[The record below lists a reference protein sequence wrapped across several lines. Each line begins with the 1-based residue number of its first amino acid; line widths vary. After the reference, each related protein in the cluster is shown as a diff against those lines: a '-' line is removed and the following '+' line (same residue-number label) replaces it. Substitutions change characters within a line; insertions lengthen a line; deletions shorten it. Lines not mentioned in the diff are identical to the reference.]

1 MARHSNG
8 KNSFAVAGWVIAVAI
23 ITLLAIIALV
33 AFLLRGAGNDDGED
47 SAAPAAVEG
56 STEAAPETS
65 TAAASSASS
74 ASKSA
79 APTSSSSP
87 KSSAP
92 ATSSAA
98 APKPD
103 VTMAANTLLL
113 LDTSTAMAPMYGP
126 VSKALGT
133 TASDLAADG
142 GAVSLWNYS
151 SPISETAT
159 VGFRQNLG
167 FGDGNAVSG
176 TLSGFGTGGVP
187 QTRSAVVAAVANAAD
202 QAAGTGDKA
211 RVVVV
216 TTGTEQ
222 DMDDAQFT
230 SALKDAASKDV
241 SLSVVHVGEG
251 SVDAAL
257 KSAADSFTSVDSAD
271 ETQLSGAINKAAGI

>member
-8 KNSFAVAGWVIAVAI
+8 KNTFAVAGWVIAVAVI
-23 ITLLAIIALV
+23 ALLAIIALV
-33 AFLLRGAGNDDGED
+33 TFLVRGMDNADENDA
-47 SAAPAAVEG
+47 AAPAAVE
-56 STEAAPETS
+56 SSSEATTEMTTKTTS
-65 TAAASSASS
+65 SVPT
-74 ASKSA
+74 SA

-87 KSSAP
+87 RSSAP
-92 ATSSAA
+92 APSSAA
-98 APKPD
+98 QPKPD
-103 VTMAANTLLL
+103 LTMAANTLLL
-113 LDTSTAMAPMYGP
+113 LDTSSSMAPIYGP
-126 VSKALGT
+126 VSQALGT

-159 VGFRQNLG
+159 VGYRQNLG

-176 TLSGFGTGGVP
+176 TLGGFGTGGVP

-202 QAAGTGDKA
+202 QAAGSGDKA
-211 RVVVV
+211 RVLVV

-230 SALKDAASKDV
+230 AALKDAASKDV

-251 SVDAAL
+251 NVDAAL
-257 KSAADSFTSVDSAD
+257 KSAADSFTTVDSA
-271 ETQLSGAINKAAGI
+271 EEAKLTGAITKAAGV

>member
-8 KNSFAVAGWVIAVAI
+8 KNTFAVAGWVIAVAVI
-23 ITLLAIIALV
+23 ALLAIIALV
-33 AFLLRGAGNDDGED
+33 AFLLRGTDNADEDDT
-47 SAAPAAVEG
+47 AAPAAVE
-56 STEAAPETS
+56 SSSEATTEMTTKATS
-65 TAAASSASS
+65 SVPTSG
-74 ASKSA
+74 

-87 KSSAP
+87 RSSAP
-92 ATSSAA
+92 APSSAA
-98 APKPD
+98 QPKPD
-103 VTMAANTLLL
+103 LTMAANTLLL
-113 LDTSTAMAPMYGP
+113 LDTSSSMAPIYGP
-126 VSKALGT
+126 VSQALGT

-159 VGFRQNLG
+159 VGYRQNLG

-176 TLSGFGTGGVP
+176 TLGGFGTGGVP

-202 QAAGTGDKA
+202 QAAGSGDKA
-211 RVVVV
+211 RVLVV

-230 SALKDAASKDV
+230 AALKDAASKDV

-251 SVDAAL
+251 NVDAAL
-257 KSAADSFTSVDSAD
+257 KSAADSFTTVDSAD
-271 ETQLSGAINKAAGI
+271 GAKLTGAISKAAGV

>member
-8 KNSFAVAGWVIAVAI
+8 KNTFAVAGWVIAVAAI
-23 ITLLAIIALV
+23 ALLAIIALV
-33 AFLLRGAGNDDGED
+33 AFLLRGMDNADENDA
-47 SAAPAAVEG
+47 AAPAAVE
-56 STEAAPETS
+56 SSSEATTEMTTKATS
-65 TAAASSASS
+65 SVPTSG
-74 ASKSA
+74 

-87 KSSAP
+87 LSSAP
-92 ATSSAA
+92 APSSAA
-98 APKPD
+98 QPKPD
-103 VTMAANTLLL
+103 LTMAANTLLL
-113 LDTSTAMAPMYGP
+113 LDTSSSMAPIYGP
-126 VSKALGT
+126 VSQALGT

-159 VGFRQNLG
+159 VGYRQNLG

-176 TLSGFGTGGVP
+176 TLGGFGTGGVP

-202 QAAGTGDKA
+202 QAAGSGDKA
-211 RVVVV
+211 RVLVV

-230 SALKDAASKDV
+230 AALKDAASKDV

-251 SVDAAL
+251 NVDAAL
-257 KSAADSFTSVDSAD
+257 KSAADSFTTVDSAD
-271 ETQLSGAINKAAGI
+271 EAKLTGAISKAAGV

>member
-8 KNSFAVAGWVIAVAI
+8 KNTFAVAGWVIAVAVI
-23 ITLLAIIALV
+23 ALLAIIALV
-33 AFLLRGAGNDDGED
+33 AFLLRGMDNADENDA
-47 SAAPAAVEG
+47 AAPAAVE
-56 STEAAPETS
+56 SSSEATTEMTTKATS
-65 TAAASSASS
+65 SVPTSG
-74 ASKSA
+74 

-87 KSSAP
+87 LSSAP
-92 ATSSAA
+92 APSTAA
-98 APKPD
+98 QPKPD
-103 VTMAANTLLL
+103 LTMAANTLLL
-113 LDTSTAMAPMYGP
+113 LDTSSSMAPIYGP
-126 VSKALGT
+126 VSQALGT

-159 VGFRQNLG
+159 VGYRQNLG

-176 TLSGFGTGGVP
+176 TLGGFGTGGVP

-202 QAAGTGDKA
+202 QAAGSGDKA
-211 RVVVV
+211 RVLVV

-230 SALKDAASKDV
+230 AALKDAASKDV

-251 SVDAAL
+251 NVDAAL
-257 KSAADSFTSVDSAD
+257 KSAADSFTTVDSA
-271 ETQLSGAINKAAGI
+271 EEAKLTGAITKAAGV

>member
-8 KNSFAVAGWVIAVAI
+8 KNTFAVAGWVIAVAVI
-23 ITLLAIIALV
+23 ALLAIIALV
-33 AFLLRGAGNDDGED
+33 TFLVRGMDNADENDA
-47 SAAPAAVEG
+47 AAPAAVE
-56 STEAAPETS
+56 SSSEATTEMTTKTTS
-65 TAAASSASS
+65 SVPT
-74 ASKSA
+74 SA

-87 KSSAP
+87 RSSAP
-92 ATSSAA
+92 ASSSAA
-98 APKPD
+98 QPKPD
-103 VTMAANTLLL
+103 LTMAANTLLL
-113 LDTSTAMAPMYGP
+113 LDTSSSMAPIYGP
-126 VSKALGT
+126 VSQALGT

-159 VGFRQNLG
+159 VGYRQNLG

-176 TLSGFGTGGVP
+176 TLGGFGTGGVP

-202 QAAGTGDKA
+202 QAAGSGDKA
-211 RVVVV
+211 RVLVV

-230 SALKDAASKDV
+230 AALKDAASKDV

-251 SVDAAL
+251 NVDAAL
-257 KSAADSFTSVDSAD
+257 KSAADSFTTVDSA
-271 ETQLSGAINKAAGI
+271 EEAKLTGAITKAAGV

>member
-8 KNSFAVAGWVIAVAI
+8 KNTFAVAGWVIAVTVIA
-23 ITLLAIIALV
+23 LLAIIALV
-33 AFLLRGAGNDDGED
+33 AFLLRGMDNADEDDA
-47 SAAPAAVEG
+47 AAPAAVE
-56 STEAAPETS
+56 SSSETTTEMTTKATS
-65 TAAASSASS
+65 SVPT
-74 ASKSA
+74 SA

-87 KSSAP
+87 RSSAP
-92 ATSSAA
+92 APSSAA
-98 APKPD
+98 QPKPD
-103 VTMAANTLLL
+103 LTMAANTLLL
-113 LDTSTAMAPMYGP
+113 LDTSSSMAPIYGP
-126 VSKALGT
+126 VSQALGT

-159 VGFRQNLG
+159 VGYRQNLG

-176 TLSGFGTGGVP
+176 TLGGFGTGGVP

-202 QAAGTGDKA
+202 QAAGSGDKA
-211 RVVVV
+211 RVLVV

-230 SALKDAASKDV
+230 AALKDAASKDV

-251 SVDAAL
+251 NVDAAL
-257 KSAADSFTSVDSAD
+257 KSAADSFTTVDSAD
-271 ETQLSGAINKAAGI
+271 EAKLTGAISKAAGV

>member
-8 KNSFAVAGWVIAVAI
+8 KNTFAVAGWVIAVTVIA
-23 ITLLAIIALV
+23 LLAIIALV
-33 AFLLRGAGNDDGED
+33 AFLLRGMDNADEDDA
-47 SAAPAAVEG
+47 AAPAAVE
-56 STEAAPETS
+56 SSSEATTEMTTKATS
-65 TAAASSASS
+65 SVPT
-74 ASKSA
+74 SA

-87 KSSAP
+87 RSSAP
-92 ATSSAA
+92 ASSSAA
-98 APKPD
+98 QPKPD
-103 VTMAANTLLL
+103 LTMAANTLLL
-113 LDTSTAMAPMYGP
+113 LDTSSSMAPIYGP
-126 VSKALGT
+126 VSQALGT

-159 VGFRQNLG
+159 VGYRQNLG

-176 TLSGFGTGGVP
+176 TLGGFGTGGVP

-202 QAAGTGDKA
+202 QAAGSGDKA
-211 RVVVV
+211 RVLVV

-230 SALKDAASKDV
+230 AALKDAASKDV

-251 SVDAAL
+251 NVDAAL
-257 KSAADSFTSVDSAD
+257 KSAADSFTTVDSA
-271 ETQLSGAINKAAGI
+271 EEAKLTGAITKAAGV

>member
-230 SALKDAASKDV
+230 SALDDAASKDV

-251 SVDAAL
+251 NVDAAL
-257 KSAADSFTSVDSAD
+257 KSAADSFTSVDSTD
-271 ETQLSGAINKAAGI
+271 ETQLSGAINKAVGI

>member
-47 SAAPAAVEG
+47 SAAPAAVED

-79 APTSSSSP
+79 EPTSSSSP

-126 VSKALGT
+126 VSEALGT

-202 QAAGTGDKA
+202 QTAGTGAKA

>member
-8 KNSFAVAGWVIAVAI
+8 KNTFAVAGWVIAVTVIA
-23 ITLLAIIALV
+23 LLAIIALV
-33 AFLLRGAGNDDGED
+33 AFLLRGMDNADEDDA
-47 SAAPAAVEG
+47 AAPAAVE
-56 STEAAPETS
+56 SSSETTTEMTTKATS
-65 TAAASSASS
+65 SVPT
-74 ASKSA
+74 SA

-87 KSSAP
+87 RSSAP
-92 ATSSAA
+92 APSSAA
-98 APKPD
+98 QPKPD
-103 VTMAANTLLL
+103 LTMAANTLLL
-113 LDTSTAMAPMYGP
+113 LDTSSSMAPIYGP
-126 VSKALGT
+126 VSQALGT

-159 VGFRQNLG
+159 VGYCQNLG

-176 TLSGFGTGGVP
+176 TLGGFGTGGVP

-202 QAAGTGDKA
+202 QAAGSGDKA
-211 RVVVV
+211 RVLVV

-230 SALKDAASKDV
+230 AALKDAASKDV

-251 SVDAAL
+251 NVDAAL
-257 KSAADSFTSVDSAD
+257 KSAADSFTTVDSA
-271 ETQLSGAINKAAGI
+271 EEAKLTGAITKAAGV

>member
-47 SAAPAAVEG
+47 SAAPAAVED

-79 APTSSSSP
+79 EPTSSSSP

-126 VSKALGT
+126 VSEALGT

-142 GAVSLWNYS
+142 GALSLWNYS

-202 QAAGTGDKA
+202 QTAGTGDKA

>member
-8 KNSFAVAGWVIAVAI
+8 KNTFAVAGWVIAVTVIA
-23 ITLLAIIALV
+23 LLAIIALV
-33 AFLLRGAGNDDGED
+33 AFLLRGTDNADEDDT
-47 SAAPAAVEG
+47 AAPAAVE
-56 STEAAPETS
+56 SSSETTTEMTTKATS
-65 TAAASSASS
+65 SVPT
-74 ASKSA
+74 SA

-87 KSSAP
+87 RSSAP
-92 ATSSAA
+92 APSSAA
-98 APKPD
+98 QPKPD
-103 VTMAANTLLL
+103 LTMAANTLLL
-113 LDTSTAMAPMYGP
+113 LDTSSSMAPIYGP
-126 VSKALGT
+126 VSQALGT

-159 VGFRQNLG
+159 VGYRQNLG

-176 TLSGFGTGGVP
+176 TLGGFGTGGVP

-202 QAAGTGDKA
+202 QAAGSGDKA
-211 RVVVV
+211 RVLVV

-230 SALKDAASKDV
+230 AALKDAASKDV

-251 SVDAAL
+251 NVDAAL
-257 KSAADSFTSVDSAD
+257 KSAADSFTTVDSAD
-271 ETQLSGAINKAAGI
+271 EAKLTGAISKAAGV

>member
-8 KNSFAVAGWVIAVAI
+8 KNTFAVAGWVIAVAVI
-23 ITLLAIIALV
+23 ALLAIIALV
-33 AFLLRGAGNDDGED
+33 TFLVRGMDNADENDA
-47 SAAPAAVEG
+47 AAPAAVE
-56 STEAAPETS
+56 SSSEATTEMTTEVTS
-65 TAAASSASS
+65 SVPT
-74 ASKSA
+74 SA

-87 KSSAP
+87 RSSAP
-92 ATSSAA
+92 APSSAA
-98 APKPD
+98 QPKRD
-103 VTMAANTLLL
+103 LTMAANTLLL
-113 LDTSTAMAPMYGP
+113 LDTSSSMAPIYGP
-126 VSKALGT
+126 VSQALGT

-159 VGFRQNLG
+159 VGYRQNLG

-176 TLSGFGTGGVP
+176 TLGGFGTGGVP

-202 QAAGTGDKA
+202 QAAGSGDKA
-211 RVVVV
+211 RVLVV

-230 SALKDAASKDV
+230 AALKDAASKDV

-251 SVDAAL
+251 NVDAAL
-257 KSAADSFTSVDSAD
+257 KSAADSFTTVDSAD
-271 ETQLSGAINKAAGI
+271 EAKLTGAITKAAGV

>member
-8 KNSFAVAGWVIAVAI
+8 KNTFAVAGWVIAVAVI
-23 ITLLAIIALV
+23 ALLAIIALV
-33 AFLLRGAGNDDGED
+33 AFLLRGMDNADENDA
-47 SAAPAAVEG
+47 AAPAAVE
-56 STEAAPETS
+56 SRSEATTEMTTKATS
-65 TAAASSASS
+65 SVPT
-74 ASKSA
+74 SA

-87 KSSAP
+87 RSSAP
-92 ATSSAA
+92 APSSAA
-98 APKPD
+98 QPKPD
-103 VTMAANTLLL
+103 LTMAANTLLL
-113 LDTSTAMAPMYGP
+113 LDTSSSMAPIYGP
-126 VSKALGT
+126 VSQALGA

-159 VGFRQNLG
+159 VGYRQNLG

-176 TLSGFGTGGVP
+176 TLGGFGTGGVP

-202 QAAGTGDKA
+202 QAAGSGDKA
-211 RVVVV
+211 RVLVV

-230 SALKDAASKDV
+230 AALKDAASKDV

-251 SVDAAL
+251 NVDAAL
-257 KSAADSFTSVDSAD
+257 KSAADSFTTVDSAD
-271 ETQLSGAINKAAGI
+271 EAKLTGAITKAAGV

>member
-8 KNSFAVAGWVIAVAI
+8 KNTFAVAGWVIAVAVI
-23 ITLLAIIALV
+23 ALLAIIALV
-33 AFLLRGAGNDDGED
+33 TFLVRGMDNADENDA
-47 SAAPAAVEG
+47 AAPAAVE
-56 STEAAPETS
+56 SSSEATTEMITKTTS
-65 TAAASSASS
+65 SVPT
-74 ASKSA
+74 SA

-87 KSSAP
+87 RSSAP
-92 ATSSAA
+92 ASSSAA
-98 APKPD
+98 QPKPD
-103 VTMAANTLLL
+103 LTMAANTLLL
-113 LDTSTAMAPMYGP
+113 LDTSSSMAPIYGP
-126 VSKALGT
+126 VSQALGT

-159 VGFRQNLG
+159 VGYRQNLG

-176 TLSGFGTGGVP
+176 TLGGFGTGGVP

-202 QAAGTGDKA
+202 QAAGSGDKA
-211 RVVVV
+211 RVLVV

-230 SALKDAASKDV
+230 AALKDAASKDV

-251 SVDAAL
+251 KVDAAL
-257 KSAADSFTSVDSAD
+257 KSAADSFTTVDSA
-271 ETQLSGAINKAAGI
+271 EEAKLTGAITKAAGV

>member
-8 KNSFAVAGWVIAVAI
+8 KNTFAVAGWVIAVAVI
-23 ITLLAIIALV
+23 ALLAIIALV
-33 AFLLRGAGNDDGED
+33 AFLLRGTDNADEDDT
-47 SAAPAAVEG
+47 AAPAAVE
-56 STEAAPETS
+56 SSSEATTEMTTKATS
-65 TAAASSASS
+65 SVPTSG
-74 ASKSA
+74 

-87 KSSAP
+87 LSSAP
-92 ATSSAA
+92 APSTAA
-98 APKPD
+98 QPKPD
-103 VTMAANTLLL
+103 LTMAANTLLL
-113 LDTSTAMAPMYGP
+113 LDTSSSMAPIYGP
-126 VSKALGT
+126 VSQALGT

-159 VGFRQNLG
+159 VGYRQNLG

-176 TLSGFGTGGVP
+176 TLGGFGTGGVP

-202 QAAGTGDKA
+202 QAAGSGDKA
-211 RVVVV
+211 RVLVV

-230 SALKDAASKDV
+230 AALKDAASKDV

-251 SVDAAL
+251 NVDAAL
-257 KSAADSFTSVDSAD
+257 KSAADSFTTVDSA
-271 ETQLSGAINKAAGI
+271 EEAKLTGAITKAAGV

>member
-8 KNSFAVAGWVIAVAI
+8 KNTFAVAGWVIAVAVI
-23 ITLLAIIALV
+23 ALLAIIALV
-33 AFLLRGAGNDDGED
+33 AFLLRGMDNADENDA
-47 SAAPAAVEG
+47 AAPAAVE
-56 STEAAPETS
+56 SSSEATTEMTTKATS
-65 TAAASSASS
+65 SVPT
-74 ASKSA
+74 SA

-87 KSSAP
+87 RSSAP
-92 ATSSAA
+92 ASSSAA
-98 APKPD
+98 QPKPD
-103 VTMAANTLLL
+103 LTMAANTLLL
-113 LDTSTAMAPMYGP
+113 LDTSSSMAPIYGP
-126 VSKALGT
+126 VSQALGA

-159 VGFRQNLG
+159 VGYRQNLG

-176 TLSGFGTGGVP
+176 TLGGFGTGGVP

-202 QAAGTGDKA
+202 QAAGSGDKA
-211 RVVVV
+211 RVLVV

-230 SALKDAASKDV
+230 AALKDAASKDV

-251 SVDAAL
+251 NVDAAL
-257 KSAADSFTSVDSAD
+257 KSAADSFTTVDSAD
-271 ETQLSGAINKAAGI
+271 EAKLTGAITKAAGV

>member
-8 KNSFAVAGWVIAVAI
+8 KNTFAVAGWVIAVAVI
-23 ITLLAIIALV
+23 ALLAIIALV
-33 AFLLRGAGNDDGED
+33 AFLLRGMDNADENDA
-47 SAAPAAVEG
+47 AAPAAVE
-56 STEAAPETS
+56 SSSEATTEMTTKATS
-65 TAAASSASS
+65 SVPT
-74 ASKSA
+74 SA

-87 KSSAP
+87 RSSAP
-92 ATSSAA
+92 APSSAA
-98 APKPD
+98 QPKPD
-103 VTMAANTLLL
+103 LTMAANTLLL
-113 LDTSTAMAPMYGP
+113 LDTSSSMAPIYGP
-126 VSKALGT
+126 VSQALGT

-159 VGFRQNLG
+159 VGYRQNLG

-176 TLSGFGTGGVP
+176 TLGGFGTGGVP

-202 QAAGTGDKA
+202 QAAGSGDKA
-211 RVVVV
+211 RVLVV

-230 SALKDAASKDV
+230 AALKDAASKDV

-251 SVDAAL
+251 NVDAAL
-257 KSAADSFTSVDSAD
+257 KSAADSFTTVDSA
-271 ETQLSGAINKAAGI
+271 EEAKLTGAITKAAGV

>member
-23 ITLLAIIALV
+23 IALLAIIALV
-33 AFLLRGAGNDDGED
+33 VILLRGAGNDDGED
-47 SAAPAAVEG
+47 SAAPAAVES
-56 STEAAPETS
+56 STEDAPETS
-65 TAAASSASS
+65 TTAASSAST
-74 ASKSA
+74 SA
-79 APTSSSSP
+79 APKSSSP
-87 KSSAP
+87 TSSAP
-92 ATSSAA
+92 TSSSAA

-126 VSKALGT
+126 VSEALGT

-202 QAAGTGDKA
+202 QAAGSGDKA
-211 RVVVV
+211 RVFVV

-230 SALKDAASKDV
+230 SALDDAASKDV

-251 SVDAAL
+251 NVDAAL

-271 ETQLSGAINKAAGI
+271 EATVSGAIAKAAGV

>member
-47 SAAPAAVEG
+47 SAAPAAVED

-79 APTSSSSP
+79 EPTSSSSP

-126 VSKALGT
+126 VSEALGT

-202 QAAGTGDKA
+202 QAAGSGDRA
-211 RVVVV
+211 RVLVV

-230 SALKDAASKDV
+230 SALEDAASKDV
-241 SLSVVHVGEG
+241 SLSIVHVGEG
-251 SVDAAL
+251 NVDAAL
-257 KSAADSFTSVDSAD
+257 KSAADSFTTVDSTD

>member
-8 KNSFAVAGWVIAVAI
+8 KNTFAVAGWVIAVAVI
-23 ITLLAIIALV
+23 ALLAIIALV
-33 AFLLRGAGNDDGED
+33 AFLLRGTDNADEDDT
-47 SAAPAAVEG
+47 AAPAAVE
-56 STEAAPETS
+56 SSSEATTEMTTKTTS
-65 TAAASSASS
+65 SVPT
-74 ASKSA
+74 SA

-87 KSSAP
+87 RSSAP
-92 ATSSAA
+92 APSSAA
-98 APKPD
+98 QPKPD
-103 VTMAANTLLL
+103 LTMAANTLLL
-113 LDTSTAMAPMYGP
+113 LDTSSSMAPIYGP
-126 VSKALGT
+126 VSQALGT

-159 VGFRQNLG
+159 VGYRQNLG

-176 TLSGFGTGGVP
+176 TLGGFGTGGVP

-202 QAAGTGDKA
+202 QAAGSGDKA
-211 RVVVV
+211 RVLVV

-230 SALKDAASKDV
+230 AALKDAASKDV

-251 SVDAAL
+251 NVDAAL
-257 KSAADSFTSVDSAD
+257 KSAADSFTTVDSA
-271 ETQLSGAINKAAGI
+271 EEAKLTGAITKAAGV

>member
-8 KNSFAVAGWVIAVAI
+8 KNTFAVAGWVIAVTVIA
-23 ITLLAIIALV
+23 LLAIIALV
-33 AFLLRGAGNDDGED
+33 AFLLRGMDNADEDDA
-47 SAAPAAVEG
+47 AAPAAVE
-56 STEAAPETS
+56 SSSETTTEMTTKATS
-65 TAAASSASS
+65 SVPT
-74 ASKSA
+74 SA

-87 KSSAP
+87 RSSAP
-92 ATSSAA
+92 APSSAA
-98 APKPD
+98 QPKPD
-103 VTMAANTLLL
+103 LTMAANTLLL
-113 LDTSTAMAPMYGP
+113 LDTSSSMAPIYGP
-126 VSKALGT
+126 VSQALGT

-159 VGFRQNLG
+159 VGYRQNLG

-176 TLSGFGTGGVP
+176 TLGGFGTGGVP

-202 QAAGTGDKA
+202 QAAGSGDKA
-211 RVVVV
+211 RVLVV

-230 SALKDAASKDV
+230 AALKDAASKDV

-251 SVDAAL
+251 NVDAAL
-257 KSAADSFTSVDSAD
+257 KSAADSFTTVDSA
-271 ETQLSGAINKAAGI
+271 EEAKLTGAITKAAGV

>member
-47 SAAPAAVEG
+47 SAAPAAVED

-79 APTSSSSP
+79 EPTSSSSP

-126 VSKALGT
+126 VSEALGT

-202 QAAGTGDKA
+202 QTAGTGAKA

-257 KSAADSFTSVDSAD
+257 KSAADSVTSVDSAD

>member
-8 KNSFAVAGWVIAVAI
+8 KNTFAVAGWVIAVAVI
-23 ITLLAIIALV
+23 ALLAIIALV
-33 AFLLRGAGNDDGED
+33 AFLLRGTDNADEDDT
-47 SAAPAAVEG
+47 AAPAAVE
-56 STEAAPETS
+56 SSSEATTEMTTKTTS
-65 TAAASSASS
+65 SVPT
-74 ASKSA
+74 SA

-87 KSSAP
+87 RSSAP
-92 ATSSAA
+92 ASSSAA
-98 APKPD
+98 QPKPD
-103 VTMAANTLLL
+103 LTMAANTLLL
-113 LDTSTAMAPMYGP
+113 LDTSSSMAPIYGP
-126 VSKALGT
+126 VSQALGT

-159 VGFRQNLG
+159 VGYRQNLG

-176 TLSGFGTGGVP
+176 TLGGFGTGGVP

-202 QAAGTGDKA
+202 QAAGSGDKA
-211 RVVVV
+211 RVLVV

-230 SALKDAASKDV
+230 AALKDAASKDV

-251 SVDAAL
+251 KVDAAL
-257 KSAADSFTSVDSAD
+257 KSAADSFTTVDSA
-271 ETQLSGAINKAAGI
+271 EEAKLTGAITKAAGV

>member
-23 ITLLAIIALV
+23 IALLAIIALV
-33 AFLLRGAGNDDGED
+33 VFLLRGAGNDDGED
-47 SAAPAAVEG
+47 SAAPAAVES

-176 TLSGFGTGGVP
+176 TLGGFGTGGVP
-187 QTRSAVVAAVANAAD
+187 QTRSAVVAAIANAAD
-202 QAAGTGDKA
+202 QAAGTGEKA

-222 DMDDAQFT
+222 DMGDAQFT
-230 SALKDAASKDV
+230 SALEDAASKDV

-251 SVDAAL
+251 NVDAAL

-271 ETQLSGAINKAAGI
+271 EATVSGAINKAAGV

>member
-8 KNSFAVAGWVIAVAI
+8 KNTFAVAGWVIAVTVIA
-23 ITLLAIIALV
+23 LLAIIALV
-33 AFLLRGAGNDDGED
+33 AFLLRGMDNADENDA
-47 SAAPAAVEG
+47 AAPAAVE
-56 STEAAPETS
+56 SSSETTTEMTTKATS
-65 TAAASSASS
+65 SVPT
-74 ASKSA
+74 SA

-87 KSSAP
+87 RSSAP
-92 ATSSAA
+92 APSSAA
-98 APKPD
+98 QPKPD
-103 VTMAANTLLL
+103 LTMAANTLLL
-113 LDTSTAMAPMYGP
+113 LDTSSSMAPIYGP
-126 VSKALGT
+126 VSQALGT

-159 VGFRQNLG
+159 VGYRQNLG

-176 TLSGFGTGGVP
+176 TLGGFGTGGVP

-202 QAAGTGDKA
+202 QAAGSGDKA
-211 RVVVV
+211 RVLVV

-230 SALKDAASKDV
+230 AALKDAASKDV

-251 SVDAAL
+251 NVDAAL
-257 KSAADSFTSVDSAD
+257 KSAADSFTTVDSAD
-271 ETQLSGAINKAAGI
+271 EAKLTGAISKAAGV

>member
-8 KNSFAVAGWVIAVAI
+8 KNTFAVAGWVIAVAVI
-23 ITLLAIIALV
+23 ALLAIIALV
-33 AFLLRGAGNDDGED
+33 TFLVRGMDNADENDA
-47 SAAPAAVEG
+47 AAPAAVE
-56 STEAAPETS
+56 SSSEATTEMTTKATS
-65 TAAASSASS
+65 SVPTSG
-74 ASKSA
+74 

-87 KSSAP
+87 LSSAP
-92 ATSSAA
+92 APSTAA
-98 APKPD
+98 QPKPD
-103 VTMAANTLLL
+103 LTMAANTLLL
-113 LDTSTAMAPMYGP
+113 LDTSSSMAPIYGP
-126 VSKALGT
+126 VSQALGT

-159 VGFRQNLG
+159 VGYRQNLG

-176 TLSGFGTGGVP
+176 TLGGFGTGGVP

-202 QAAGTGDKA
+202 QAAGSGDKA
-211 RVVVV
+211 RVLVV

-230 SALKDAASKDV
+230 AALKDAASKDV

-251 SVDAAL
+251 NVDAAL
-257 KSAADSFTSVDSAD
+257 KSAADSFTTVDSA
-271 ETQLSGAINKAAGI
+271 EEAKLTGAITKAAGV

>member
-8 KNSFAVAGWVIAVAI
+8 KNTFAVAGWVIAVAVI
-23 ITLLAIIALV
+23 ALLAIIALV
-33 AFLLRGAGNDDGED
+33 AFLLRGMDNADENDA
-47 SAAPAAVEG
+47 AAPAAVE
-56 STEAAPETS
+56 SSSEATTEMTTKTTS
-65 TAAASSASS
+65 SVPT
-74 ASKSA
+74 SA

-87 KSSAP
+87 RSSAP
-92 ATSSAA
+92 APRSAA
-98 APKPD
+98 QPKPD
-103 VTMAANTLLL
+103 LTMAANTLLL
-113 LDTSTAMAPMYGP
+113 LDTSSSMAPIYGP
-126 VSKALGT
+126 VSQALGT

-159 VGFRQNLG
+159 VGYRQNLG

-176 TLSGFGTGGVP
+176 TLGGFGTGGVP

-202 QAAGTGDKA
+202 QAAGSGDKA
-211 RVVVV
+211 RVLVV

-230 SALKDAASKDV
+230 AALKDAASKDV

-251 SVDAAL
+251 NVDAAL
-257 KSAADSFTSVDSAD
+257 KSAADSFTTVDSA
-271 ETQLSGAINKAAGI
+271 EEAKLTGAITKAAGV

>member
-8 KNSFAVAGWVIAVAI
+8 KNTFAVAGWVIAVTVIA
-23 ITLLAIIALV
+23 LLAIIALV
-33 AFLLRGAGNDDGED
+33 AFLLRGMDNADEDDA
-47 SAAPAAVEG
+47 AAPAAVE
-56 STEAAPETS
+56 SSSETTTEMTTKATS
-65 TAAASSASS
+65 SVPT
-74 ASKSA
+74 SA

-87 KSSAP
+87 RSSAP
-92 ATSSAA
+92 APSSAA
-98 APKPD
+98 QPKPD
-103 VTMAANTLLL
+103 LTMAANTLLL
-113 LDTSTAMAPMYGP
+113 LDTSSSMAPIYGP
-126 VSKALGT
+126 VSQALGT

-159 VGFRQNLG
+159 VGYRQNLG

-176 TLSGFGTGGVP
+176 TLGGFGTGGVP

-202 QAAGTGDKA
+202 QAAGSGDKA
-211 RVVVV
+211 RVLVV

-230 SALKDAASKDV
+230 AALKDAASKDV

-251 SVDAAL
+251 NVDAAL
-257 KSAADSFTSVDSAD
+257 KSAADSFTTVDSA
-271 ETQLSGAINKAAGI
+271 EEAKLTGAISKAAGV

>member
-23 ITLLAIIALV
+23 IALLAIIALV

-47 SAAPAAVEG
+47 SAAPAAVED

-79 APTSSSSP
+79 EPTSSSSP

-126 VSKALGT
+126 VSEALGT

-202 QAAGTGDKA
+202 QTAGTGAKA

>member
-23 ITLLAIIALV
+23 IALLAIVALV

-47 SAAPAAVEG
+47 SAAPAAVES

-65 TAAASSASS
+65 TAAASSASR
-74 ASKSA
+74 ASTSA

-92 ATSSAA
+92 ATNSAA

-113 LDTSTAMAPMYGP
+113 LDTSSAMAPMYGP
-126 VSKALGT
+126 VSEALST

-151 SPISETAT
+151 SPLSETAT

-176 TLSGFGTGGVP
+176 TLGGFGTGGVP
-187 QTRSAVVAAVANAAD
+187 QTRSAVVAAVANAND

-230 SALKDAASKDV
+230 SALEDAASKDV
-241 SLSVVHVGEG
+241 SLSVIHVGEG
-251 SVDAAL
+251 NVDAAL
-257 KSAADSFTSVDSAD
+257 KSAANSFTSVDSAD
-271 ETQLSGAINKAAGI
+271 KATVSEAITKAAGV

>member
-8 KNSFAVAGWVIAVAI
+8 KNTFAVAGWVIAVAVI
-23 ITLLAIIALV
+23 ALLAIIALV
-33 AFLLRGAGNDDGED
+33 TFLVRGMDNADENDA
-47 SAAPAAVEG
+47 AAPAAVE
-56 STEAAPETS
+56 SSSEATTEMITKTTS
-65 TAAASSASS
+65 SVPT
-74 ASKSA
+74 SA

-87 KSSAP
+87 RSSAP
-92 ATSSAA
+92 APSSAA
-98 APKPD
+98 QPKPD
-103 VTMAANTLLL
+103 LTMAANTLLL
-113 LDTSTAMAPMYGP
+113 LDTSSSMAPIYGP
-126 VSKALGT
+126 VSQALGT

-159 VGFRQNLG
+159 VGYRQNLG

-176 TLSGFGTGGVP
+176 TLGGFGTGGVP

-202 QAAGTGDKA
+202 QAAGSGDKA
-211 RVVVV
+211 RVLVV

-230 SALKDAASKDV
+230 AALKDAASKDV

-251 SVDAAL
+251 NVDAAL
-257 KSAADSFTSVDSAD
+257 KSAADSFTTVDSAD
-271 ETQLSGAINKAAGI
+271 EAKLTGAITKAAGV

>member
-8 KNSFAVAGWVIAVAI
+8 KNTFAVAGWVIAVAVI
-23 ITLLAIIALV
+23 ALLAIIALV
-33 AFLLRGAGNDDGED
+33 AFLLRGMDNADENDA
-47 SAAPAAVEG
+47 AAPAAVE
-56 STEAAPETS
+56 SSSEATTEMTTKATS
-65 TAAASSASS
+65 SVPT
-74 ASKSA
+74 SA

-87 KSSAP
+87 RSSAP
-92 ATSSAA
+92 ASSSAA
-98 APKPD
+98 QPKPD
-103 VTMAANTLLL
+103 LTMAANTLLL
-113 LDTSTAMAPMYGP
+113 LDTSSSMAPIYGP
-126 VSKALGT
+126 VSQALGT

-159 VGFRQNLG
+159 VGYRQNLG

-176 TLSGFGTGGVP
+176 TLGGFGTGGVP

-202 QAAGTGDKA
+202 QAAGSGDKA
-211 RVVVV
+211 RVLVV

-230 SALKDAASKDV
+230 AALKDAASKDV

-251 SVDAAL
+251 NVDAAL
-257 KSAADSFTSVDSAD
+257 KSAADSFTTVDSA
-271 ETQLSGAINKAAGI
+271 EEAKLTGAITKAAGV

>member
-8 KNSFAVAGWVIAVAI
+8 KNTFAVAGWVIAVAVI
-23 ITLLAIIALV
+23 ALLAIIALV
-33 AFLLRGAGNDDGED
+33 TFLVRGMDNADENDA
-47 SAAPAAVEG
+47 AAPAAVE
-56 STEAAPETS
+56 SSSEATTEMTTKTTS
-65 TAAASSASS
+65 SVPT
-74 ASKSA
+74 SA

-87 KSSAP
+87 RSSAP
-92 ATSSAA
+92 APSSAA
-98 APKPD
+98 QPKPD
-103 VTMAANTLLL
+103 LTMAANTLLL
-113 LDTSTAMAPMYGP
+113 LDTSSSMAPIYGP
-126 VSKALGT
+126 VSQALGT

-159 VGFRQNLG
+159 VGYRQNLG

-176 TLSGFGTGGVP
+176 TLGGFGTGGVP

-202 QAAGTGDKA
+202 HAAGSGDKA
-211 RVVVV
+211 RVLVV

-230 SALKDAASKDV
+230 AALKDAASKDV

-251 SVDAAL
+251 NVDAAL
-257 KSAADSFTSVDSAD
+257 KSAADSFTTVDSA
-271 ETQLSGAINKAAGI
+271 EEAKLTGAITKAAGV